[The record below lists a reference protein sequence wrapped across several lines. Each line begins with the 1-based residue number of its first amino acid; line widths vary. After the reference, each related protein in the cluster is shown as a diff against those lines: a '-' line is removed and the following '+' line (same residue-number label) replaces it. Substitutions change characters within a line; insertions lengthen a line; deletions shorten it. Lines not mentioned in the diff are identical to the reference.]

1 MWALLNVNQVRT
13 QVFLHLKIAN
23 GHKVTATSKK
33 KKEILLQF
41 LPEAAGEW
49 KLSSSWSHLC
59 GCSARR

>member
-33 KKEILLQF
+33 KKGDPATI
-41 LPEAAGEW
+41 PPR
-49 KLSSSWSHLC
+49 
-59 GCSARR
+59 GCW